1 MLNTTKCKVLCDDVE
16 CEFKRV
22 CGNGIQQK
30 SECMI
35 ELKNAIRFLETH
47 GVSTCEVGMGQ
58 VCLGETEENDNI
70 IYKLK
75 YRGRV

>member
-1 MLNTTKCKVLCDDVE
+1 LKTTKFTVICDDVN

-22 CGNGIQQK
+22 VGDRK
-30 SECMI
+30 HKRAECMV
-35 ELKNAIRFLETH
+35 ELKDAIRFLERH
-47 GVSTCEVGMGQ
+47 NASTCEVGMGQ
-58 VCLGETEENDNI
+58 VQLGSAEDNKKI